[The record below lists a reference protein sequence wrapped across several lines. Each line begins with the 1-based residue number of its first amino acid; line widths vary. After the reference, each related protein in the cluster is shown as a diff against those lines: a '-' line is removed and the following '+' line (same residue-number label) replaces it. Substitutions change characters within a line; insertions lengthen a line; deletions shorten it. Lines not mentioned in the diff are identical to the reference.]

1 MSINMKINYCLPII
15 KKSKKEVLHTIKKYS
30 DEFQYFEIWLEPI
43 KDLDDQFI
51 KELAETYRNKL
62 IFLFQRGNFKRR
74 YLDAKRIKQ
83 IIKLLDKTS
92 CFLDLDISET
102 PALDYLKKEKIHIK
116 TIISFHDYKETPANL
131 AQVVKLMDRLKPTI
145 YKIATKCDNETDALK
160 LLLLQQNL
168 KTHKKSHI
176 VLGMGNYGKI
186 TRIFGSLWGNEL
198 IYAPV
203 TEQDK
208 SAPGQ
213 LTKEVLEKIF
223 QEIMT

>member
-1 MSINMKINYCLPII
+1 MKINYCLPII
-15 KKSKKEVLHTIKKYS
+15 KTSKKEVLHLIKKYS
-30 DEFQYFEIWLEPI
+30 DDYQYFEIWLEPI

-51 KELAETYRNKL
+51 KEATKAHRGKL
-62 IFLFQRGNFKRR
+62 IFLFQRGNIKRK

-83 IIKLLDKTS
+83 IINLLDKTS
-92 CFLDLDISET
+92 CYLDLDISET
-102 PALDYLKKEKIHIK
+102 PAIDYLKKNKISIK

-145 YKIATKCDNETDALK
+145 YKIATKCDNETDAIK

-168 KTHKKSHI
+168 KMHKKRHI
-176 VLGMGNYGKI
+176 VLGMGNFGKI
-186 TRIFGSLWGNEL
+186 TRIFGTAWGNEL

-203 TEQDK
+203 TEQDA

-213 LTKEVLEKIF
+213 LTKQALEKIY